1 MMANRR
7 LRMVKQATKVTANGK
22 QMATANDFRVM
33 FTQTMLKI
41 QRHIEQGL
49 EKYCKSI

>member
-7 LRMVKQATKVTANGK
+7 LRMVKQANGK
-22 QMATANDFRVM
+22 QMATANDFKVM

-49 EKYCKSI
+49 EKYYKSI